1 VLDCTG
7 HPSEGWNLNH
17 TRELTRAFYFI
28 FKRKKPVIM
37 DFIYEKIPNII
48 FFSFFTILALFSQF
62 SELRRALRRG
72 HERKGKEMKFKNLGH
87 QIIVFLNNIFFVV
100 ERCGFMSSIL

>member
-17 TRELTRAFYFI
+17 TRELTRAFFI
-28 FKRKKPVIM
+28 KKREKPVIM

-48 FFSFFTILALFSQF
+48 LFSFFTILAF
-62 SELRRALRRG
+62 
-72 HERKGKEMKFKNLGH
+72 
-87 QIIVFLNNIFFVV
+87 VF
-100 ERCGFMSSIL
+100 SIL